1 MVFRF
6 VSHNCFGVFLR
17 HNGADEKEPTMRTEL
32 LSIPTPTHP
41 LDAAYYTPDGPS
53 KGAAMY
59 CHGNQMNF
67 YVCAARFLAPHI
79 TALGYEYLAFN
90 RRGHDS
96 VSTYDSRKCVGGAY
110 QTVAEGI
117 EDTELAAKYLA
128 RRGFANLI
136 VIGHSNGGVLASEH
150 VANHPEAKALI
161 LLSAHAGGN
170 RLTNPRSARNFSLA
184 GDTDAQKKEAEA
196 LVAAGKPRQ
205 LMLIPSWWWVISAR
219 TYLDRLTNA
228 PDLVENAKRI
238 KCPVLFIRGDQE
250 PMENYPAERFKE
262 NYAGPCEVA
271 IIPNC
276 DHFYGGAEN
285 RVAKAV
291 TEWLKRTLG

>member
-1 MVFRF
+1 
-6 VSHNCFGVFLR
+6 
-17 HNGADEKEPTMRTEL
+17 MRTEL
-32 LSIPTPTHP
+32 ISIPTPTHP
-41 LDAAYYTPDGPS
+41 LDAAYYTPEVPS

-67 YVCAARFLAPHI
+67 YVCAARFLAQPI
-79 TALGYEYLAFN
+79 TALGYEFMPFN

-96 VSTYDSRKCVGGAY
+96 VSTYDSRDGVGGAY

-117 EDTELAAKYLA
+117 EDNEIAANYLAAK
-128 RRGFANLI
+128 GFKSPI
-136 VIGHSNGGVLASEH
+136 VIGHSNGGVLPSEH
-150 VANHPEAKALI
+150 VARHPKTRALI

-170 RLTNPRSARNFSLA
+170 RMVNPRSARNFSLA
-184 GDTDAQKKEAEA
+184 GDTAALKKEAEA

-238 KCPVLFIRGDQE
+238 QCPVLFIRGDRE
-250 PMENYPAERFKE
+250 PVENYPAERFKE
-262 NYAGPCEVA
+262 NCAGPCEVV
-271 IIPNC
+271 IIPDC
-276 DHFYGGAEN
+276 DHFYVGAEALVS
-285 RVAKAV
+285 RHV
-291 TEWLKRTLG
+291 TDWLKRTLG

>member
-1 MVFRF
+1 
-6 VSHNCFGVFLR
+6 
-17 HNGADEKEPTMRTEL
+17 MRTEL
-32 LSIPTPTHP
+32 ISIPTAAQP
-41 LDAAYYTPDGPS
+41 LDGAYYTPDGPS

-67 YVCAARFLAPHI
+67 YVCAARFLAPHL
-79 TALGYEYLAFN
+79 TALGYVYLAFN

-96 VSTYDSRKCVGGAY
+96 VSTCDSRECVGGAY

-117 EDTELAAKYLA
+117 EDNELAAQYLWDK
-128 RRGFANLI
+128 GFKNPI

-150 VANHPEAKALI
+150 VARHPETRGLI

-170 RLTNPRSARNFSLA
+170 RMTNPRSARNFSVA
-184 GDTDAQKKEAEA
+184 GDMDELKKHAEA

-205 LMLIPSWWWVISAR
+205 LMLIPAWWWVISAR

-238 KCPVLFIRGDQE
+238 KCPVLFLRGDQE

-262 NYAGPCEVA
+262 NCAGPCEVT
-271 IIPNC
+271 IIPDC
-276 DHFYGGAEN
+276 DHFYVGAEDL
-285 RVAKAV
+285 VAKTV
-291 TEWLKRTLG
+291 TDWLKRTLG

>member
-1 MVFRF
+1 
-6 VSHNCFGVFLR
+6 
-17 HNGADEKEPTMRTEL
+17 MRTEL
-32 LSIPTPTHP
+32 ISIPTPTHP
-41 LDAAYYTPDGPS
+41 LDGAYYTPDGPI

-67 YVCAARFLAPHI
+67 YVCAARFLAPFV
-79 TALGYEYLAFN
+79 TSLGYAFLAFN

-96 VSTYDSRKCVGGAY
+96 VSTFDSREPVGGAY

-117 EDTELAAKYLA
+117 EDNELAAQFLA
-128 RRGFANLI
+128 NQGFNNPV

-150 VANHPEAKALI
+150 VARHPETPALI

-170 RLTNPRSARNFSLA
+170 RLTNPRSARSFTI
-184 GDTDAQKKEAEA
+184 TDKTDEQTKEAKA

-205 LMLIPSWWWVISAR
+205 LMLIPAWWWVISAQ
-219 TYLDRLTNA
+219 TFLDRLTNA

-238 KCPVLFIRGDQE
+238 RCPVLFIRGDQE
-250 PMENYPAERFKE
+250 PVDNYPAEKFKGSCLG
-262 NYAGPCEVA
+262 ACEVR

-276 DHFYGGAEN
+276 DHFYVGAEE
-285 RVAKAV
+285 RVAKTV
-291 TEWLKRTLG
+291 TDWLRRTLTLPSPSQGEG